1 MEGWIKLHRKFL
13 DWEFYDDINTKVLF
27 LHLLLNA
34 NYEDKKWR
42 GIVIKRGQLVTSREH
57 LAKQVGL
64 SIQQVR
70 TSLDKLENNQQIT
83 RKTTNKYT
91 LITIEK
97 YGLYQSY
104 DDYITNKQ
112 PAKQPTNN
120 HNIRN
125 KEYKNNIYE
134 FQKNQNDNFES
145 LYEN

>member
-13 DWEFYDDINTKVLF
+13 NWEFYDDINTKILF
-27 LHLLLNA
+27 LHLLLTA
-34 NYEDKKWR
+34 NYEDKKWQ

-83 RKTTNKYT
+83 RKTTNKFT

-104 DDYITNKQ
+104 DDFITNKQ
-112 PAKQPTNN
+112 PATQPTNN

-125 KEYKNNIYE
+125 KKIKNNIYE
-134 FQKNQNDNFES
+134 FQKNQNEDFGS

>member
-34 NYEDKKWR
+34 NYEDKKWQ
-42 GIVIKRGQLVTSREH
+42 GILIKRGQLVTSREH

-125 KEYKNNIYE
+125 KEIKNNIYE